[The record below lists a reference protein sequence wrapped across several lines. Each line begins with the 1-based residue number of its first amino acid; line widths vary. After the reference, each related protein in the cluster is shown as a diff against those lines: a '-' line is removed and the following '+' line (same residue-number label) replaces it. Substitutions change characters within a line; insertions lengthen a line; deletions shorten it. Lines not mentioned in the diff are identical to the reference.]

1 MLSNPTAGRRLTG
14 RAIVL
19 AGIAVALPL
28 TASRAI
34 HYVDV
39 PAAAHSAPATLAPV
53 SAVAAV
59 PAAPAV
65 PAAAQAAAVA
75 PVAPGSHRSTVSIN
89 DRMVTIDG
97 RTKEWKDL
105 TPAEKAE
112 VRRSLAQAREEV
124 RRVNRDAIRRDV
136 REAMRESRINREE
149 FRREMA
155 EARAEIDQ
163 AMREVDAH
171 SAELRRSGQDPE
183 QLKATI
189 RSSLK
194 AVESIDIEAITR
206 QAMASVDPAVIEAAL
221 EGAEAGLD
229 KAEAEIERLEALDDS
244 ED

>member
-34 HYVDV
+34 EYIDV
-39 PAAAHSAPATLAPV
+39 PAAAPSAPSPVAPV
-53 SAVAAV
+53 
-59 PAAPAV
+59 PAV
-65 PAAAQAAAVA
+65 PAVAAAAQVAAVAPLA
-75 PVAPGSHRSTVSIN
+75 PVAPGNHHSTVSIN

-97 RTKEWKDL
+97 QTKEWKDL
-105 TPAEKAE
+105 TPAEKAR
-112 VRRSLAQAREEV
+112 VRRSLDQAREEV
-124 RRVNRDAIRRDV
+124 RRINLEAIQRDV
-136 REAMRESRINREE
+136 RDATRESRINQEE

-155 EARAEIDQ
+155 EARAEVDQ

-171 SAELRRSGQDPE
+171 AAELRRSGQDPK

-194 AVESIDIEAITR
+194 AVEAIDVEAITR
-206 QAMASVDPAVIEAAL
+206 QAMASVDPSVIESAL
-221 EGAEAGLD
+221 AGAEAGLA
-229 KAEAEIERLEALDDS
+229 KAEAEIDRLEALDDND